1 MVGGRDSCF
10 SLLVRTFPCFNH
22 SRPFLFLTLPFL
34 TLPFSGSLYP
44 SGPPAVPLSMLLS
57 SPLPPLGNVA
67 SLTTQ
72 NKLLPLL
79 CSRPLGPAWQCW
91 A

>member
-10 SLLVRTFPCFNH
+10 SLPVRKYFPVLTTLIWPIPALN
-22 SRPFLFLTLPFL
+22 LTLLRL
-34 TLPFSGSLYP
+34 TLSFWA
-44 SGPPAVPLSMLLS
+44 PAAPLSMLPS
-57 SPLPPLGNVA
+57 SSLPLLGNVA

-72 NKLLPLL
+72 NKLLLPL

>member
-10 SLLVRTFPCFNH
+10 SLPVRKYFPVLTTLTG
-22 SRPFLFLTLPFL
+22 PFLLL

-44 SGPPAVPLSMLLS
+44 SGPPAAPLSMLPS
-57 SPLPPLGNVA
+57 SSLPLLGNVA

-72 NKLLPLL
+72 NKLLLPL